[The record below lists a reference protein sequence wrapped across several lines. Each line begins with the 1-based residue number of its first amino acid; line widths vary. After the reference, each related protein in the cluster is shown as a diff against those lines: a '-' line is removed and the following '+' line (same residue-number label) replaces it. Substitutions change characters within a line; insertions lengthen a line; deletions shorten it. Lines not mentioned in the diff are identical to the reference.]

1 MTNVADLLKAK
12 PSRMVAIKP
21 QDTVLDAVK
30 LMATE
35 NIGAAI
41 VMNGDKLVGILSE
54 RDYARKVVLM
64 GRSSETT
71 LVEEIMTANVICVS
85 PRTKS
90 RDCMAL
96 MSEKNIRHLPV
107 VDNGRVVGMV
117 SVRDIVADIIADQDF
132 TISQLEQYI
141 SGQ

>member
-1 MTNVADLLKAK
+1 MTSVADLLKSK

-21 QDTVLDAVK
+21 QDTVLEAIK

-41 VMNGDKLVGILSE
+41 VMNGDRLAGIVSE
-54 RDYARKVVLM
+54 RDYARKVVLL
-64 GRSSETT
+64 GRSSEST
-71 LVEEIMTANVICVS
+71 LVEEIMTTNVICVS

-96 MSEKNIRHLPV
+96 MTEKNIRHLPV
-107 VDNGRVVGMV
+107 VDNGRVIGMV